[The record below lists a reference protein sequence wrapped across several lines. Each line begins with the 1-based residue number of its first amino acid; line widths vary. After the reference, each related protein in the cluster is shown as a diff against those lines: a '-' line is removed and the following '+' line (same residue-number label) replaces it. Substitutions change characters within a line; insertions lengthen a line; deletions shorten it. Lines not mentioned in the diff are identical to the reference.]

1 MMHPPQRKHPIHGI
15 MYAWEGLD
23 LIMLRC
29 EMDVDATRLE
39 HALDNAGPDV
49 SDQRR
54 KYTADMVSNLRLA
67 VIALMDLESERNIAI
82 NNATSE
88 KIAHART
95 INALDEANAKIK
107 QLTIEGDNLRRAL
120 QQRMST

>member
-1 MMHPPQRKHPIHGI
+1 MMHPPKRQHQIHGI

-23 LIMLRC
+23 LILLRC

-39 HALDNAGPDV
+39 TALDQAGDNV
-49 SDQRR
+49 SDERR
-54 KYTADMVSNLRLA
+54 KYTTDMINNIRLA
-67 VIALMDLESERNIAI
+67 VIALMDIESERNIAI

-88 KIAHART
+88 KMAHVRT
-95 INALDEANAKIK
+95 LNALNEANDKIK

-120 QQRMST
+120 QQQMK